1 VLSAITAR
9 VATSEWEAG
18 TQAFSNIISGRISRA
33 FTPRLMRLGLCAA
46 YSAVIYRKLRMALPL
61 SVLAFACPI
70 GRLNPGLGAR
80 D

>member
-1 VLSAITAR
+1 
-9 VATSEWEAG
+9 
-18 TQAFSNIISGRISRA
+18 
-33 FTPRLMRLGLCAA
+33 MRLGLCAA

-70 GRLNPGLGAR
+70 GRLNPGLCAR